1 VLVRDAREVARDWV
15 AEEASGVPSF
25 AGAMF
30 RGSIV
35 EMAEDATFTAI
46 SDVDLAEFHTGDE

>member
-1 VLVRDAREVARDWV
+1 MLVRDAREVARDWV

-35 EMAEDATFTAI
+35 EMAEDATFTAT
-46 SDVDLAEFHTGDE
+46 SDVDLAEFHT